1 MTARRFDPIDLAEW
15 FHADRK
21 RKLWPFLLVTL
32 FMPSCE
38 INYMHIYSE
47 NAIEWY
53 FIREMADDTFLLTVI
68 PAEESIFWCPG
79 AILEEKD
86 DALLVGLVRCYMKV
100 ECPVDVAAT
109 LHPARGFV
117 YNIALPSTDK
127 PIKLNYPSGAVQIWP
142 RGTKERDFSRSSF
155 YQEDEIHGHFI
166 GKTTYG
172 VLLLEVVP
180 IREASFWCP
189 GAVLEEKEDAIL
201 VGLVRCRIDSECPVD
216 VASTLHSTYPMQ
228 PSHPLET
235 AFLDSFYEKIPFKT
249 EG

>member
-68 PAEESIFWCPG
+68 PAGESIFWCPG

-155 YQEDEIHGHFI
+155 YQEDEIHG
-166 GKTTYG
+166 Y
-172 VLLLEVVP
+172 
-180 IREASFWCP
+180 
-189 GAVLEEKEDAIL
+189 
-201 VGLVRCRIDSECPVD
+201 
-216 VASTLHSTYPMQ
+216 
-228 PSHPLET
+228 
-235 AFLDSFYEKIPFKT
+235 FLAT
-249 EG
+249 